1 MPSRKQSSD
10 KPDRSLEHR
19 HLAVDIELEV
29 PIHPIDAVVELLVE
43 AHHPESIE
51 RFDEREAE
59 MMVLEREAFDPAA
72 DWLDL
77 VLAAGAFAIVAPRP
91 THLPSNVLAER
102 MPILRSRLSKSG
114 TR

>member
-1 MPSRKQSSD
+1 MPCRQQSAD
-10 KPDRSLEHR
+10 QPDRSLEHR
-19 HLAVDIELEV
+19 HFDVDVQVEIVL
-29 PIHPIDAVVELLVE
+29 HPIDAVVELLVE

-77 VLAAGAFAIVAPRP
+77 VLAAGTFAIVAPRP
-91 THLPSNVLAER
+91 THLPSYVLAER
-102 MPILRSRLSKSG
+102 MPILR
-114 TR
+114 